1 MARVHTHAVR
11 PGGNVTLHTTERATG
26 LARSILKDLFG
37 PPETRNFQVRLW
49 DGTMERPATGQR
61 PLYTLALRHP
71 ASLKRMFLPPS
82 ELSVAEA
89 YLNDDFD
96 IIGDIEAATALSD
109 VLAAHLKSPLKVAQ
123 VLSKLM
129 SLPDDGEADKARE
142 EWRAL
147 GLVGEAHSRERDMQA
162 VRYHYDVGNDF
173 YALWLDSRMVYS
185 CGYFERKDED
195 IDEAQTAKLEHIC
208 RKLRLKPGERLL
220 DIGCGWGGLVM
231 YAAQHYGVYATG
243 ITLSEA
249 QATLARERIREAGL
263 SDKCHIEI
271 RDYREM
277 PKGAHFDKIV
287 SVGMHEHVGE
297 AQLPTYFAQAYKL
310 LKPGGLFLNHGI
322 VDLNTRHHAIEDWV
336 KKHVWQEGKFLDR
349 YIFPDGELIPPG
361 RVIDYAEAAGF
372 ETRDVESL
380 REHYALTLRQWVHR
394 LEAHHDEAVKQVGE
408 KGYRAWRLYMA
419 GSAHGFA
426 AGKIGIV
433 QTLLSKQAKGGVT
446 GLPLTR
452 EDLYREE

>member
-1 MARVHTHAVR
+1 MAR
-11 PGGNVTLHTTERATG
+11 
-26 LARSILKDLFG
+26 
-37 PPETRNFQVRLW
+37 
-49 DGTMERPATGQR
+49 
-61 PLYTLALRHP
+61 
-71 ASLKRMFLPPS
+71 
-82 ELSVAEA
+82 
-89 YLNDDFD
+89 
-96 IIGDIEAATALSD
+96 
-109 VLAAHLKSPLKVAQ
+109 

-129 SLPDDGEADKARE
+129 ALPDDAETEEARE
-142 EWRAL
+142 EWRET
-147 GLVGEAHSRERDMQA
+147 GLAGRAHTRERDMQA

-185 CGYFERKDED
+185 CGYFQRED
-195 IDEAQTAKLEHIC
+195 ASLDEAQTAKLEHIC

-231 YAAQHYGVYATG
+231 YAAEHYGVHATG
-243 ITLSEA
+243 ITLSDA
-249 QATLARERIREAGL
+249 QATLARERVREAGL
-263 SDKCHIEI
+263 SNRCQIEV

-277 PKGAHFDKIV
+277 PRGVHFDKIV

-297 AQLPTYFAQAYKL
+297 AHLPEYFGHAYRL

-322 VDLNTRHHAIEDWV
+322 VDLNARPNPIESWL
-336 KKHVWQEGKFLDR
+336 KKHIWQEGSFLDR

-361 RVIDYAEAAGF
+361 RVIEYAEQAGF

-380 REHYALTLRQWVHR
+380 REHYALTLRHWVRR
-394 LEAHHDEAVKQVGE
+394 LEAHHDDAVRLVGE

-433 QTLLSKQAKGGVT
+433 QTLLSKHTKGGGS

-452 EDLYREE
+452 EDLYS